1 MTTLQRTAIVVGV
14 GSGQGLGAALARRF
28 AIGGHRVVV
37 SGRTEAKITEVVRD
51 IVDRGGKAEAF
62 RADATIESDV
72 AALFDFAQSSG
83 HVIDLVVFNA
93 GNNVR
98 HDFRTMPAEL
108 FEQTW
113 RVATFGGFLVGREAA
128 RRLAPLGKGTVI
140 FTGATASLRGKPPF
154 TAFASAKAGLR
165 SLAQSMAREFG
176 PSGIHV
182 AHVVIDGGIDGE
194 KLNTAAPQLKT
205 QRGAD
210 GLLNIDAIAEA
221 YWHLHSQHPSAWTHE
236 LDLRPFKE
244 AF

>member
-1 MTTLQRTAIVVGV
+1 MTTLQGTAIVVGV
-14 GSGQGLGAALARRF
+14 GSQHGLGAALARRF
-28 AIGGHRVVV
+28 AAEGQRVIV
-37 SGRTEAKITEVVRD
+37 SGRTEAKIAQVVSS
-51 IVDRGGKAEAF
+51 IVDSGGKAEAF
-62 RADATIESDV
+62 KADATIESDV
-72 AALFDFAQSSG
+72 AALFDFAQASDQ
-83 HVIDLVVFNA
+83 ILDLVVFNA

-113 RVATFGGFLVGREAA
+113 RVATFGGFLIGREAA
-128 RRLAPLGKGTVI
+128 RRLAPSGKGTII

-154 TAFASAKAGLR
+154 TAFASAKAALR

-176 PSGIHV
+176 PLGVHV

-194 KLNTAAPQLKT
+194 KLNTAAPQLRIE
-205 QRGAD
+205 RGAD

-221 YWHLHSQHPSAWTHE
+221 YWHLHGQHRSAWTHE

-244 AF
+244 RF